1 MRTTAAV
8 STSLLER
15 WRAEK
20 ESSWLYLTVAATE
33 RDTVRS
39 DLFGSLSIAAAEQA
53 DLIAA
58 EMIRQGDPDPP
69 VFSPSVRARWVAT
82 LCRLLGPRRCKP
94 MLAAMKVRGLSVYL
108 PGAPMTEHPMPTSV
122 ADVGHRHST
131 ASGTMNL
138 RAAVFGINDG
148 LVSNAALILGV
159 AGATADADIILLS
172 GLAGLLA
179 GAFSMAAGE
188 YVSVRSQRELYEY
201 QIEQERAELEQ
212 YPEEEAEELALIL
225 SARGLPIE
233 QARRT
238 AAALFKDPEQ
248 ALRSLSIEELGVN
261 PDELGSPWIAASSS
275 LLSFALGAALPLS
288 PFVISSDPGALIAT
302 VIISAIGLFAVGSA
316 VSTFSGRSALIGG
329 LRMLAI
335 GAAAG
340 LATFAVGR
348 ALGITL
354 A

>member
-1 MRTTAAV
+1 MSVT
-8 STSLLER
+8 LPER

-20 ESSWLYLTVAATE
+20 ESSWLYRVVAAAE
-33 RDTVRS
+33 ADRAKS
-39 DLFGSLSIAAAEQA
+39 ELFEGLSVAAAEQA
-53 DLIAA
+53 GLIAA
-58 EMIRQGDPDPP
+58 EMVKQGQAAPGA
-69 VFSPSVRARWVAT
+69 FSPSLRARWVAAW
-82 LCRLLGPRRCKP
+82 CRLLGPRRCKP

-108 PGAPMTEHPMPTSV
+108 PGAPLGEHPMPTS
-122 ADVGHRHST
+122 AAEIGHRHT
-131 ASGTMNL
+131 AASGTMNL

-148 LVSNAALILGV
+148 LVSNTALILGV
-159 AGATADADIILLS
+159 AGATSDGDIILLT

-233 QARRT
+233 HARQT
-238 AAALFKDPEQ
+238 ATVLFRDPDQ
-248 ALRSLSIEELGVN
+248 ALRTLAIEELGVN
-261 PDELGSPWIAASSS
+261 PDDLGSPLGAALSS
-275 LLSFALGAALPLS
+275 LFSFALGAVVPLA
-288 PFVISSDPGALIAT
+288 PLVISAGSGALLAT
-302 VIISAIGLFAVGSA
+302 VVVSGVSLFAVGSVVA
-316 VSTFSGRSALIGG
+316 TFSGRSALVGG
-329 LRMLAI
+329 LRMLLI
-335 GAAAG
+335 GAGAG

-348 ALGITL
+348 ALGVTL